1 MYFSRIRLR
10 PEKIS
15 NVAEKLAKG
24 AYGMHQLLWEL
35 FAEDGTR
42 NFLFREEIA
51 REQLDV
57 RSGARGE
64 PVYYVVSASR
74 PRIDHALLYVDEK
87 TYQPQLQVG
96 DRLHFDLRANPVIS
110 RNGKKHD
117 VPMDAQRQLL
127 YSLCAE
133 SGLQSEISEHSK
145 KQAFKKLLLNQSSE
159 RLDEELT
166 ALLKSHARYADRL
179 EQSLSLTDKLDWVM
193 KGAVDTALEK
203 WMVSQGERNGFLM
216 CKDRNNQLKLQTSG
230 YVWHALEGKAKRGI
244 KSGFSSV
251 DFTGELEVRDVD
263 LFRHALFSGVGRSKA
278 FGCGMLLVRRK

>member
-15 NVAEKLAKG
+15 NVAEKLAMG
-24 AYGMHQLLWEL
+24 SYGMHQLLWEL
-35 FAEDGTR
+35 FAEDGKR

-64 PVYYVVSASR
+64 PVYYVVSANR
-74 PRIDHALLYVDEK
+74 PHIDHALFHVDEK

-127 YSLCAE
+127 HSLCTE
-133 SGLQSEISEHSK
+133 LGLQSQLSEYSK
-145 KQAFKKLLLNQSSE
+145 KRELKRLLLHKSSE
-159 RLDEELT
+159 SLGEKLT
-166 ALLKSHARYADRL
+166 VLLQGDIHYADRL
-179 EQSLSLTDKLDWVM
+179 EQPLSLNEKLEWVM

-203 WMVSQGERNGFLM
+203 WMVSQGDSNGFLI
-216 CKDRNNQLKLQTSG
+216 CKDRHDQLKLQASG
-230 YVWHALEGKAKRGI
+230 YVWHALGGKAKRGI

-251 DFTGELEVRDVD
+251 DFTGELEVRDVEN
-263 LFRHALFSGVGRSKA
+263 FKHALFHGIGRSKA
-278 FGCGMLLVRRK
+278 FGCGLLLVRRS

>member
-10 PEKIS
+10 SENIS
-15 NVAEKLAKG
+15 NVAEKLAKSS
-24 AYGMHQLLWEL
+24 YGLHQLLWEL

-64 PVYYVVSASR
+64 PVYYVVSANR
-74 PRIDHALLYVDEK
+74 PHIDHSLFHVDEK

-133 SGLQSEISEHSK
+133 LGLQSKISESSK
-145 KQAFKKLLLNQSSE
+145 KQALKRLLLNQSSE
-159 RLDEELT
+159 RLDEKLT
-166 ALLKSHARYADRL
+166 ALLKSNGRYADRL
-179 EQSLSLTDKLDWVM
+179 EQPLSLTDKLDWVM

-203 WMVSQGERNGFLM
+203 WMVSQGERNGFLL
-216 CKDRNNQLKLQTSG
+216 CKDRFDQLKLQTSG
-230 YVWHALEGKAKRGI
+230 YGWHALAGKAKRGI

-251 DFTGELEVRDVD
+251 DFTGELEVRDID
-263 LFRHALFSGVGRSKA
+263 LLRHALFSGIGRSKA
-278 FGCGMLLVRRK
+278 FGCGMLLVRRA

>member
-15 NVAEKLAKG
+15 NVAEKLAMG
-24 AYGMHQLLWEL
+24 SYGMHQLLWEL
-35 FAEDGTR
+35 FAEDGKR

-64 PVYYVVSASR
+64 PVYYVVSANR
-74 PRIDHALLYVDEK
+74 PHIDHSLFHVDEK

-96 DRLHFDLRANPVIS
+96 DRLHFELRANPVIS

-117 VPMDAQRQLL
+117 VSMDAQRQLL
-127 YSLCAE
+127 HSLCTE
-133 SGLQSEISEHSK
+133 LGLQSQLSEFSK
-145 KQAFKKLLLNQSSE
+145 KRELKSLLLNQSSE
-159 RLDEELT
+159 SLDEKLT
-166 ALLKSHARYADRL
+166 ALLESNARYADRL
-179 EQSLSLTDKLDWVM
+179 EQHLSLTDKLEWVM
-193 KGAVDTALEK
+193 KGVVDTALET
-203 WMVSQGERNGFLM
+203 WMLSRGERNGFLI
-216 CKDRNNQLKLQTSG
+216 CKDRHDQLELQATG
-230 YVWHALEGKAKRGI
+230 YIWHALGGKAKRGI

-263 LFRHALFSGVGRSKA
+263 SFRHALFSGIGRSKA
-278 FGCGMLLVRRK
+278 FGCGLLLVRRA